1 MDMPSETEFFKPIFG
16 SSKRRSVMPSSMWG
30 ESGRN
35 GTRTPMLGMSGLRGM
50 DLETLAGK
58 ELENIK

>member
-1 MDMPSETEFFKPIFG
+1 
-16 SSKRRSVMPSSMWG
+16 MWG